1 MSPCTV
7 PLYRSHS
14 APELGKACNPMRGYT
29 GDARASLPISRE
41 EEDAE
46 QLYYAAAS
54 ASLSK
59 RAFIVLAKNL
69 DRRSADARAY
79 LAWLIYRGHEW
90 PTVSAA

>member
-54 ASLSK
+54 ASLGK
-59 RAFIVLAKNL
+59 AAFTILAKDL
-69 DRRSADARAY
+69 TRRSPDAGAY
-79 LAWLIYRGHEW
+79 LTWLITRGWQW
-90 PTVSAA
+90 PAVAA